1 MIPQKPLAKKIF
13 FITWHGVQCVPK
25 KSEETDKWRT
35 KEESLK
41 HMTADEVSE
50 SHVLNYK

>member
-1 MIPQKPLAKKIF
+1 MIPQKPLAKKFF